1 MDQSIL
7 FKPLKMGDIELPN
20 RICMAALTRQR
31 CETKDLVPNDMMIE
45 YYGLRAEAGFILT
58 ECVPISQRSLA
69 FPGEP
74 GMYTKEQIQG
84 WKKIVDDI
92 HSKGGRIFAQIWH
105 AGRASL
111 STLQDGLEIWGPSP
125 IKIRGIHR
133 GGLTEHEIPHEMT
146 IEEIQEVIQQ
156 FRQTAENCKEAGFD
170 GVELHG
176 AHGYIIDQFLRD
188 SSNQRTDEYGGS
200 VENRSKLCLQVIDE
214 FINVFGKGRVGIKIS
229 PVGRLNDQCDS
240 DPLKLYT
247 YLIQELEKKKIA
259 FIEVKDDKD
268 AENQFDYGYPSSKD
282 QIPDL
287 FEVFR
292 PLFSGILIANN
303 QYTPSTAIEG
313 IEKGRFDAVTFGRL
327 FISNPDL
334 VERIRQ
340 GYELNTNWDVH
351 TFYTKGIKGYLDYP
365 LYSQQQ
371 K

>member
-7 FKPLKMGDIELPN
+7 FKPLKMGDVELPN

-31 CETKDLVPNDMMIE
+31 CELKDLVPTDMIVQ

-74 GMYTKEQIQG
+74 GIYTKEQVEG
-84 WKKIVDDI
+84 WKKVVDNV
-92 HSKGGRIFAQIWH
+92 HSKGGRIYAQVWH

-133 GGLTEHEIPHEMT
+133 RGLIEHEVPHEMT
-146 IEEIQEVIQQ
+146 IDEIHEVIKQ
-156 FRQTAENCKEAGFD
+156 FRQAAENCKEAGFD

-188 SSNQRTDEYGGS
+188 SSNKRTDEYGGS

-214 FINVFGKGRVGIKIS
+214 FISVFGNGRVGIKIS

-247 YLIQELEKKKIA
+247 HLVKELEKKKIA
-259 FIEVKDDKD
+259 FIEVKDDND
-268 AENQFDYGYPSSKD
+268 PANLFDFGYPSSKE

-292 PLFSGILIANN
+292 PLFSGILLANN
-303 QYTPSTAIEG
+303 QYTPATAIEG

-334 VERIRQ
+334 VERVRN
-340 GYELNTNWDVH
+340 GYELNTNWDVD

-365 LYSQQQ
+365 LYSQKQ